1 MKRNLLH
8 KITFL
13 SSVLL
18 GFVLVVFLLFQ
29 ALPGPEQILSGQ
41 RTDKATTEA
50 IVRDLGLDQTTWK
63 QALLYVNDISV
74 ISVYPKE

>member
-1 MKRNLLH
+1 M
-8 KITFL
+8 
-13 SSVLL
+13 
-18 GFVLVVFLLFQ
+18 VFLLFQ

-50 IVRDLGLDQTTWK
+50 IVRDLGLDQPTLK

-74 ISVYPKE
+74 ISVYPK